1 VIFLPLLNRFV
12 IYGEIKLINTVV
24 TESISRLIE
33 KKLDYQ
39 LKWILDNQNEYSNE
53 FVLAAREELARRE
66 QSEKSLIT
74 DLLNKITNFFK
85 I

>member
-1 VIFLPLLNRFV
+1 MIFLPLLNRFV

-66 QSEKSLIT
+66 QSGKSLIT

>member
-1 VIFLPLLNRFV
+1 M
-12 IYGEIKLINTVV
+12 V
-24 TESISRLIE
+24 TESIISLIE

-66 QSEKSLIT
+66 QSGKSLIM
-74 DLLNKITNFFK
+74 DLLNKIIVFFK

>member
-1 VIFLPLLNRFV
+1 MI
-12 IYGEIKLINTVV
+12 
-24 TESISRLIE
+24 TESITRLIE

-66 QSEKSLIT
+66 QSGKSLIM
-74 DLLNKITNFFK
+74 DLLNKIIKFFK

>member
-1 VIFLPLLNRFV
+1 M
-12 IYGEIKLINTVV
+12 V
-24 TESISRLIE
+24 TESTSRYIE

-39 LKWILDNQNEYSNE
+39 LKWILDNHNEYSKE

-66 QSEKSLIT
+66 QSGKSLIM
-74 DLLNKITNFFK
+74 DLLNKIITFFK

>member
-1 VIFLPLLNRFV
+1 VI
-12 IYGEIKLINTVV
+12 
-24 TESISRLIE
+24 TESITRLIE

-66 QSEKSLIT
+66 QSGKSLIM
-74 DLLNKITNFFK
+74 DLLNKIIKFFK

>member
-1 VIFLPLLNRFV
+1 ML
-12 IYGEIKLINTVV
+12 
-24 TESISRLIE
+24 TESIIRLIE

-66 QSEKSLIT
+66 QSGKSLIM
-74 DLLNKITNFFK
+74 DLLNKIIK
-85 I
+85 LLKME

>member
-1 VIFLPLLNRFV
+1 VI
-12 IYGEIKLINTVV
+12 
-24 TESISRLIE
+24 TESITKLIE

-53 FVLAAREELARRE
+53 FVLAAKEELARRE
-66 QSEKSLIT
+66 QSGESLIM
-74 DLLNKITNFFK
+74 DLLNKIIKFFK

>member
-1 VIFLPLLNRFV
+1 MI
-12 IYGEIKLINTVV
+12 
-24 TESISRLIE
+24 TESITKLIE

-53 FVLAAREELARRE
+53 FVLAAKEELARRE
-66 QSEKSLIT
+66 QSGKSLIM
-74 DLLNKITNFFK
+74 DLLNKIIKFFK

>member
-1 VIFLPLLNRFV
+1 
-12 IYGEIKLINTVV
+12 VV
-24 TESISRLIE
+24 TESIIRLIE

-39 LKWILDNQNEYSNE
+39 LKWILDNQNDYSNE

-66 QSEKSLIT
+66 QSGKSLIM
-74 DLLNKITNFFK
+74 DLLNKIIKFFK

>member
-1 VIFLPLLNRFV
+1 M
-12 IYGEIKLINTVV
+12 V
-24 TESISRLIE
+24 TESIIRLIE

-39 LKWILDNQNEYSNE
+39 LKWILDNQNDYSNE

-66 QSEKSLIT
+66 LSGKSLIM
-74 DLLNKITNFFK
+74 DLLNKFIKFFK

>member
-1 VIFLPLLNRFV
+1 M
-12 IYGEIKLINTVV
+12 V
-24 TESISRLIE
+24 TESIIRLIE

-39 LKWILDNQNEYSNE
+39 LKWILDNQNDYSNE

-66 QSEKSLIT
+66 QSGKSLIM
-74 DLLNKITNFFK
+74 DLLNKIIKFFK